1 MKQTK
6 TATKKKT
13 NRTVVPI
20 NMLGDSGPICWRDV
34 GASTPSGAVALPARA
49 ILSGAKSVTMRA
61 IELKPDHPHAGAV
74 GDEAQ
79 A

>member
-13 NRTVVPI
+13 NRTMVPI

-34 GASTPSGAVALPARA
+34 SVSIRSEGCALPARA
-49 ILSGAKSVTMRA
+49 ILSGATSVTVRA